1 MLFPS
6 VEFIFAFL
14 PIVMAVYFLLLRRNA
29 LLKNIWLFAASLF
42 FYAFGEG
49 SFVLLML
56 GLILLDYVLALL
68 LSRSHRLWARRT
80 LLCIAIIS
88 NIGILGI
95 FKYASFVCVDIL
107 KLPPDSVGFA
117 TDIHLPLG
125 ISFFTFQA
133 LSYVLDVYMAKVP
146 ATDSFLNVGL
156 YVSFFPQLVAGPI
169 VRFTDIADAVNNRKE
184 TMDDFSSG
192 VVRFLIGLCKKVLI
206 ANNMA
211 LVADAAW
218 QLIIGDRL
226 EASVAMAWLG
236 AISYTLQIY
245 FDFSGYSD
253 MAIGLGKMFGF
264 DFPENFDHPYIAT
277 SLTEFWRRW
286 HISLSSWFRDYVYIP
301 LGGSRR
307 GVARTYINLII
318 VWLLTGIWHGANYT
332 FVVWGLLYGILLIIE
347 KAVSQRTA
355 RTGALSRKQ
364 GMAGHIYTMLVV
376 IIAWV
381 IFRSDSIHDAII
393 YILGMFG
400 RGSSKLIDKVFVAY
414 LKQNICFYLPA
425 IAGCFPILERLEL
438 RFGEKSPIYNIAF
451 GVVLLAGF
459 VISMSY
465 IINNGYNPFIYFNF

>member
-14 PIVMAVYFLLLRRNA
+14 PIVLTVYFILLRRNV

-49 SFVLLML
+49 SFILLML
-56 GLILLDYVLALL
+56 GEILLDYLLALFL
-68 LSRSHRLWARRT
+68 NRSQKRWARRT
-80 LLCIAIIS
+80 LLSIAIIS

-107 KLPPDSVGFA
+107 HLPPDAVGIA
-117 TDIHLPLG
+117 ADIHLPLG

-133 LSYVLDVYMAKVP
+133 LSYVLDVYMGKVA
-146 ATDSFLNVGL
+146 ATGSFLNVGL

-169 VRFTDIADAVNNRKE
+169 VRFTDIADAINNRKE
-184 TMDDFSSG
+184 SIDGFSSG
-192 VVRFLIGLCKKVLI
+192 VVRFLIGLSKKVLI

-218 QLIIGDRL
+218 KLIIGDRL

-253 MAIGLGKMFGF
+253 MAIGLGKIFGF
-264 DFPENFDHPYIAT
+264 DFPENFKHPYIAT

-307 GVARTYINLII
+307 GEARTYINLMI

-332 FVVWGLLYGILLIIE
+332 FVVWGLLYGILLMIE
-347 KAVSQRTA
+347 KVICAHKA
-355 RTGALSRKQ
+355 IRKQ
-364 GMAGHIYTMLVV
+364 SLIQRIFGHLYTMIVV
-376 IIAWV
+376 TLAWV
-381 IFRSDSIHDAII
+381 IFRSDSINDAVI

-400 RGSSKLIDKVFVAY
+400 RGSGKLVDRVFVAY
-414 LKQNICFYLPA
+414 LKQNICFYIPA
-425 IAGCFPILERLEL
+425 IIGCIPILESLEIK
-438 RFGEKSPIYNIAF
+438 FGEKNPIYNVAF
-451 GVVLLAGF
+451 GATVLAGF
-459 VISMSY
+459 VISVSY

>member
-14 PIVMAVYFLLLRRNA
+14 PIVLTVYFILLRRNV

-49 SFVLLML
+49 SFILLML
-56 GLILLDYVLALL
+56 GEILLDYLLALFL
-68 LSRSHRLWARRT
+68 NRSQKRWARRA
-80 LLCIAIIS
+80 LLSIAIIS

-107 KLPPDSVGFA
+107 HLPPDAIGIA

-133 LSYVLDVYMAKVP
+133 LSYVLDVYMGKVD
-146 ATDSFLNVGL
+146 ATGSFLNVGL

-169 VRFTDIADAVNNRKE
+169 VRFTDIADAINNRKE
-184 TMDDFSSG
+184 SIDGFSSG
-192 VVRFLIGLCKKVLI
+192 VVRFLIGLSKKVLI

-218 QLIIGDRL
+218 KLIIGDRL

-253 MAIGLGKMFGF
+253 MAIGLGKIFGF
-264 DFPENFDHPYIAT
+264 DFPENFKHPYIAT

-307 GVARTYINLII
+307 GEARTYINLMI

-332 FVVWGLLYGILLIIE
+332 FVVWGLLYGILLMME
-347 KAVSQRTA
+347 KV
-355 RTGALSRKQ
+355 LSGHNAIRKQ
-364 GMAGHIYTMLVV
+364 SLIQRIFGHLYTMIVV
-376 IIAWV
+376 TLAWV
-381 IFRSDSIHDAII
+381 IFRSDSINDAVI

-400 RGSSKLIDKVFVAY
+400 RGSGKLVDRVFVAY
-414 LKQNICFYLPA
+414 LKQNICFYIPA
-425 IAGCFPILERLEL
+425 IIGCMPILESLEIK
-438 RFGEKSPIYNIAF
+438 FGEKNPIYNVAF
-451 GVVLLAGF
+451 GATVLAGF
-459 VISMSY
+459 VISVSY

>member
-14 PIVMAVYFLLLRRNA
+14 PIVLTVYFILLRRNV

-49 SFVLLML
+49 SFILLML
-56 GLILLDYVLALL
+56 GEILLDYLLALFL
-68 LSRSHRLWARRT
+68 NRSQKRWARRT
-80 LLCIAIIS
+80 LLSIAIIS

-107 KLPPDSVGFA
+107 HLPPDAVGIA
-117 TDIHLPLG
+117 ADIHLPLG

-133 LSYVLDVYMAKVP
+133 LSYVLDVYMGKVA
-146 ATDSFLNVGL
+146 ATGSFLNVGL

-169 VRFTDIADAVNNRKE
+169 VRFTDIADAINNRKE
-184 TMDDFSSG
+184 SIDGFSSG
-192 VVRFLIGLCKKVLI
+192 VVRFLIGLSKKVLI

-218 QLIIGDRL
+218 KLIIGDRL

-253 MAIGLGKMFGF
+253 MAIGLGKIFGF
-264 DFPENFDHPYIAT
+264 DFPENFKHPYIAT

-307 GVARTYINLII
+307 GEARTYINLLI

-332 FVVWGLLYGILLIIE
+332 LVVWGLLDGILHKIKKVLCAH
-347 KAVSQRTA
+347 KAI
-355 RTGALSRKQ
+355 RKQ
-364 GMAGHIYTMLVV
+364 SLIQRIAGHFYTMIVV
-376 IIAWV
+376 TLAWV
-381 IFRSDSIHDAII
+381 IFRSDSINDAVI

-400 RGSSKLIDKVFVAY
+400 RGSGKLVDRVFVAY
-414 LKQNICFYLPA
+414 LKQNICFYIPA
-425 IAGCFPILERLEL
+425 MIGCIPILESLEL
-438 RFGEKSPIYNIAF
+438 KFGEKNPIYNVAF
-451 GVVLLAGF
+451 GATVLAGF
-459 VISMSY
+459 VISVSY

>member
-14 PIVMAVYFLLLRRNA
+14 PIVLTVYFILLRRNV

-49 SFVLLML
+49 SCILLML
-56 GLILLDYVLALL
+56 GEILLDYLLALFL
-68 LSRSHRLWARRT
+68 NRSQKRWARRT
-80 LLCIAIIS
+80 LLSIAIIS

-107 KLPPDSVGFA
+107 HLPPDAVGIA
-117 TDIHLPLG
+117 ADIHLPLG

-133 LSYVLDVYMAKVP
+133 LSYVLDVYMGKVD
-146 ATDSFLNVGL
+146 ATGSFLNVGL

-169 VRFTDIADAVNNRKE
+169 VRYTDIADAINNRKE
-184 TMDDFSSG
+184 SIDGFSSG
-192 VVRFLIGLCKKVLI
+192 VVRFLIGLSKKVLI

-218 QLIIGDRL
+218 KLIIGDRL

-253 MAIGLGKMFGF
+253 MAIGLGKIFGF
-264 DFPENFDHPYIAT
+264 DFPENFKHPYIAT

-307 GVARTYINLII
+307 GEARTYINLMI

-332 FVVWGLLYGILLIIE
+332 FVVWGLLYGILLMIE
-347 KAVSQRTA
+347 KVICAHKA
-355 RTGALSRKQ
+355 IRKQ
-364 GMAGHIYTMLVV
+364 SLIQRIFGHLYTMIVV
-376 IIAWV
+376 TLAWV
-381 IFRSDSIHDAII
+381 IFRSDSINDALI

-400 RGSSKLIDKVFVAY
+400 RGSGKLVDRVFVAY
-414 LKQNICFYLPA
+414 LKQNICFYIPA
-425 IAGCFPILERLEL
+425 IIGCIPILESLEIK
-438 RFGEKSPIYNIAF
+438 FGEKNPIYNVAF
-451 GVVLLAGF
+451 GATVLAGF
-459 VISMSY
+459 VISVSY

>member
-14 PIVMAVYFLLLRRNA
+14 PIVLMVYFILLRRNV

-49 SFVLLML
+49 SFILLML
-56 GLILLDYVLALL
+56 GEILLDYLLALFL
-68 LSRSHRLWARRT
+68 NRSQKRWARRT
-80 LLCIAIIS
+80 LLSIAIIS

-107 KLPPDSVGFA
+107 HLPPDAVGIA
-117 TDIHLPLG
+117 ADIHLPLG

-133 LSYVLDVYMAKVP
+133 LSYVLDVYMGKVA
-146 ATDSFLNVGL
+146 ATGSFLNVGL

-169 VRFTDIADAVNNRKE
+169 VRFTDIADAINNRKE
-184 TMDDFSSG
+184 SIDGFSSG
-192 VVRFLIGLCKKVLI
+192 VVRFLIGLSKKVLI

-218 QLIIGDRL
+218 KLIIGDRL

-253 MAIGLGKMFGF
+253 MAIGLGKIFGF
-264 DFPENFDHPYIAT
+264 DFPENFKHPYIAT

-307 GVARTYINLII
+307 GEARTYINLMI

-332 FVVWGLLYGILLIIE
+332 FVVWGLLYGILLMIE
-347 KAVSQRTA
+347 KVICAHKA
-355 RTGALSRKQ
+355 IRKQ
-364 GMAGHIYTMLVV
+364 SLIQRIFGHLYTMIVV
-376 IIAWV
+376 TLAWV
-381 IFRSDSIHDAII
+381 IFRSDSINDAVI

-400 RGSSKLIDKVFVAY
+400 RGSGKLVDRVFVAY
-414 LKQNICFYLPA
+414 LKQNICFYIPA
-425 IAGCFPILERLEL
+425 IIGCMPILESLEIK
-438 RFGEKSPIYNIAF
+438 FGEKNPIYNVAF
-451 GVVLLAGF
+451 GATVLAGF
-459 VISMSY
+459 VISVSY

>member
-14 PIVMAVYFLLLRRNA
+14 PIVLTVYFILLRRNV

-49 SFVLLML
+49 SFILLML
-56 GLILLDYVLALL
+56 GEILLDYLLALFL
-68 LSRSHRLWARRT
+68 NRSQKRWARRT
-80 LLCIAIIS
+80 LLSIAIIS

-95 FKYASFVCVDIL
+95 FKYASFVCADIL
-107 KLPPDSVGFA
+107 HLPPDAVGIA
-117 TDIHLPLG
+117 ADIHLPLG

-133 LSYVLDVYMAKVP
+133 LSYVLDVYMGKVA
-146 ATDSFLNVGL
+146 ATGSFLNVGL

-169 VRFTDIADAVNNRKE
+169 VRFTDIADAINNRKE
-184 TMDDFSSG
+184 SIDGFSSG
-192 VVRFLIGLCKKVLI
+192 VVRFLIGLSKKVLI

-218 QLIIGDRL
+218 KLIIGDRL

-253 MAIGLGKMFGF
+253 MAIGLGKIFGF
-264 DFPENFDHPYIAT
+264 DFPENFKHPYIAT

-307 GVARTYINLII
+307 GEARTYINLMI

-332 FVVWGLLYGILLIIE
+332 FVVWGLLYGILLMIE
-347 KAVSQRTA
+347 KVICAHKA
-355 RTGALSRKQ
+355 IRKQ
-364 GMAGHIYTMLVV
+364 SLIQRIAGRIYTMIVV
-376 IIAWV
+376 TLAWV
-381 IFRSDSIHDAII
+381 IFRSDSINDALI

-400 RGSSKLIDKVFVAY
+400 RGSGKLVDRVFVAY
-414 LKQNICFYLPA
+414 LKQNICFYIPA
-425 IAGCFPILERLEL
+425 IIGCMPILESLEIK
-438 RFGEKSPIYNIAF
+438 FGEKNPIYNVAF
-451 GVVLLAGF
+451 GATVLAGF
-459 VISMSY
+459 VISVSY

>member
-14 PIVMAVYFLLLRRNA
+14 PIVLTVYFILLRRNV

-49 SFVLLML
+49 SFILLML
-56 GLILLDYVLALL
+56 GEILLDYLLALFL
-68 LSRSHRLWARRT
+68 NRSQKRWARRT
-80 LLCIAIIS
+80 LLSIAIIS

-107 KLPPDSVGFA
+107 HLPPDAVGIA
-117 TDIHLPLG
+117 ADIHLPLG

-133 LSYVLDVYMAKVP
+133 LSYVLDVYMGKVD

-169 VRFTDIADAVNNRKE
+169 VRFTDIADAINNRKE
-184 TMDDFSSG
+184 SIDGFSSG
-192 VVRFLIGLCKKVLI
+192 VVRFLIGLSKKVLI

-218 QLIIGDRL
+218 KLIIGDRL

-253 MAIGLGKMFGF
+253 MAIGLGKIFGF
-264 DFPENFDHPYIAT
+264 DFPENFKHPYIAT

-307 GVARTYINLII
+307 GEARTYINLMI

-332 FVVWGLLYGILLIIE
+332 FVVWGLLYGILLMIE
-347 KAVSQRTA
+347 KVLCGHKAI
-355 RTGALSRKQ
+355 RKQ
-364 GMAGHIYTMLVV
+364 SLIQRIFGHLYTMIVV
-376 IIAWV
+376 TLAWV
-381 IFRSDSIHDAII
+381 IFRSDSINDAVI

-400 RGSSKLIDKVFVAY
+400 RGSGKLVDRVFVAY
-414 LKQNICFYLPA
+414 LKQNICFYIPA
-425 IAGCFPILERLEL
+425 IIGCMPILESLEIK
-438 RFGEKSPIYNIAF
+438 FGEKNPIYNVAF
-451 GVVLLAGF
+451 GVTVLAGF
-459 VISMSY
+459 VISVSY

>member
-14 PIVMAVYFLLLRRNA
+14 PIVLTVYFILPRRNV

-49 SFVLLML
+49 SFILLML
-56 GLILLDYVLALL
+56 GEILLDYLLALFL
-68 LSRSHRLWARRT
+68 NRSQKRWARRT
-80 LLCIAIIS
+80 LLSIAIIS

-95 FKYASFVCVDIL
+95 FKYASFVCADIL
-107 KLPPDSVGFA
+107 HLPPDAVGIA
-117 TDIHLPLG
+117 ADIHLPLG

-133 LSYVLDVYMAKVP
+133 LSYVLDVYMGKVD
-146 ATDSFLNVGL
+146 ATGSFLNVGL

-169 VRFTDIADAVNNRKE
+169 VRFTDIADAINNRKE
-184 TMDDFSSG
+184 SIDGFSSG
-192 VVRFLIGLCKKVLI
+192 VVRFLIGLSKKVLI

-218 QLIIGDRL
+218 KLIIGDRL

-253 MAIGLGKMFGF
+253 MAIGLGKIFGF
-264 DFPENFDHPYIAT
+264 DFPENFKHPYIAT

-307 GVARTYINLII
+307 GEARTYINLMI

-332 FVVWGLLYGILLIIE
+332 FVVWGLLYGILLMME
-347 KAVSQRTA
+347 KV
-355 RTGALSRKQ
+355 LSGHNAIRKQ
-364 GMAGHIYTMLVV
+364 SLIQRIAGRIYTMIVV
-376 IIAWV
+376 TLAWV
-381 IFRSDSIHDAII
+381 IFRSDSINDAVI

-400 RGSSKLIDKVFVAY
+400 RGSGKLVDRVFVAY
-414 LKQNICFYLPA
+414 LKQNICFYIPA
-425 IAGCFPILERLEL
+425 IIGCMPILESLEIK
-438 RFGEKSPIYNIAF
+438 FGEKNPIYNVAF
-451 GVVLLAGF
+451 GATVLAGF
-459 VISMSY
+459 VISVSY

>member
-14 PIVMAVYFLLLRRNA
+14 PIVLTVYFILLRRNV

-49 SFVLLML
+49 SFILLML
-56 GLILLDYVLALL
+56 GEILLDYLLALFL
-68 LSRSHRLWARRT
+68 NRSQKRWARRA
-80 LLCIAIIS
+80 LLSIAIIS

-95 FKYASFVCVDIL
+95 FKYASFVCADIL
-107 KLPPDSVGFA
+107 HLPPDAIGIA

-133 LSYVLDVYMAKVP
+133 LSYVLDVYMGKVA
-146 ATDSFLNVGL
+146 ATGSFLNVGL

-169 VRFTDIADAVNNRKE
+169 VRFTDIADAINNRKE
-184 TMDDFSSG
+184 SIDGFSSG
-192 VVRFLIGLCKKVLI
+192 VVRFLIGLSKKVLI

-218 QLIIGDRL
+218 KLIIGDRL

-253 MAIGLGKMFGF
+253 MAIGLGKIFGF
-264 DFPENFDHPYIAT
+264 DFPENFKHPYIAT

-307 GVARTYINLII
+307 GEARTYINLMI

-332 FVVWGLLYGILLIIE
+332 FVVWGLLYGILLMIE
-347 KAVSQRTA
+347 KVICAHKA
-355 RTGALSRKQ
+355 IRKQ
-364 GMAGHIYTMLVV
+364 SLIQKIAGHFYTMIVV
-376 IIAWV
+376 TLAWV
-381 IFRSDSIHDAII
+381 IFRSDSINDALI

-400 RGSSKLIDKVFVAY
+400 RGSGKLVDRVFVAY
-414 LKQNICFYLPA
+414 LKQNICFYIPA
-425 IAGCFPILERLEL
+425 IIGCMPILESLEIK
-438 RFGEKSPIYNIAF
+438 FGEKNPIYNVAF
-451 GVVLLAGF
+451 GATVLAGF
-459 VISMSY
+459 VISVSY

>member
-14 PIVMAVYFLLLRRNA
+14 PIVLTVYFILLRRNV

-49 SFVLLML
+49 SFILLML
-56 GLILLDYVLALL
+56 GEILLDYLLALFL
-68 LSRSHRLWARRT
+68 NRSQKRWARRT
-80 LLCIAIIS
+80 LLGIAIIS

-107 KLPPDSVGFA
+107 HLPPDAVGIA
-117 TDIHLPLG
+117 ADIHLPLG

-133 LSYVLDVYMAKVP
+133 LSYVLDVYMGKVD
-146 ATDSFLNVGL
+146 ATGSFLNVGL

-169 VRFTDIADAVNNRKE
+169 VRFTDIADAINNRKE
-184 TMDDFSSG
+184 SIDGFSSG
-192 VVRFLIGLCKKVLI
+192 VVRFLIGLSKKVLI

-218 QLIIGDRL
+218 KLIIGDRL

-253 MAIGLGKMFGF
+253 MAIGLGKIFGF
-264 DFPENFDHPYIAT
+264 DFPENFTHPYIAT

-307 GVARTYINLII
+307 GEARTYINLMI

-332 FVVWGLLYGILLIIE
+332 FVVWGLLYGILLMIE
-347 KAVSQRTA
+347 KVICAHKA
-355 RTGALSRKQ
+355 IRKQ
-364 GMAGHIYTMLVV
+364 SLIQRIFGHLYTMIVV
-376 IIAWV
+376 TLAWV
-381 IFRSDSIHDAII
+381 IFRSDSINDALI

-400 RGSSKLIDKVFVAY
+400 RGSGKLVDRVFVAY
-414 LKQNICFYLPA
+414 LKQNICFYIPA
-425 IAGCFPILERLEL
+425 IIGCMPILESLEIK
-438 RFGEKSPIYNIAF
+438 FGEKNPIYNVAF
-451 GVVLLAGF
+451 GATVLAGF
-459 VISMSY
+459 VISVSY

>member
-14 PIVMAVYFLLLRRNA
+14 PIVLTVYFILLRRNV

-49 SFVLLML
+49 SFILLML
-56 GLILLDYVLALL
+56 GEILLDYLLALFL
-68 LSRSHRLWARRT
+68 NRSQKRWARRT
-80 LLCIAIIS
+80 LLSIAIIS

-107 KLPPDSVGFA
+107 HLPPDAVGIA
-117 TDIHLPLG
+117 ADIHLPLG

-133 LSYVLDVYMAKVP
+133 LSYVLDVYMGKVD
-146 ATDSFLNVGL
+146 ATGSFLNVGL

-169 VRFTDIADAVNNRKE
+169 VRYTDIADTINNRKE
-184 TMDDFSSG
+184 SIDGFSSG
-192 VVRFLIGLCKKVLI
+192 VVRFLIGLSKKVLI

-218 QLIIGDRL
+218 KLIIGDRL

-253 MAIGLGKMFGF
+253 MAIGLGKIFGF
-264 DFPENFDHPYIAT
+264 DFPENFKHPYIAT

-307 GVARTYINLII
+307 GEARTYINLMI
-318 VWLLTGIWHGANYT
+318 VWLLTGIWHGANFT

-355 RTGALSRKQ
+355 RTGALSRKHAT
-364 GMAGHIYTMLVV
+364 AGHIYTMLVV

-400 RGSSKLIDKVFVAY
+400 RGSGKLIDKVFVAY

>member
-14 PIVMAVYFLLLRRNA
+14 PIVLTVYFILLRRNV

-49 SFVLLML
+49 SFILLML
-56 GLILLDYVLALL
+56 GEILLDYLLALFL
-68 LSRSHRLWARRT
+68 NRSQKRWARRT
-80 LLCIAIIS
+80 LLSIAIIS

-107 KLPPDSVGFA
+107 HLPPDAVGIA
-117 TDIHLPLG
+117 ADIHLPLG

-133 LSYVLDVYMAKVP
+133 LSYVLDVYMGKVA
-146 ATDSFLNVGL
+146 ATGSFLNVGL

-169 VRFTDIADAVNNRKE
+169 VRFTDIADAINNRKE
-184 TMDDFSSG
+184 SIDGFSSG
-192 VVRFLIGLCKKVLI
+192 VVRFLIGLSKKVLI

-218 QLIIGDRL
+218 KLIIGDRL
-226 EASVAMAWLG
+226 ETSVAMAWLG

-253 MAIGLGKMFGF
+253 MAIGLGKIFGF
-264 DFPENFDHPYIAT
+264 DFPENFKHPYIAT

-307 GVARTYINLII
+307 GEARTYINLMI

-332 FVVWGLLYGILLIIE
+332 FVVWGLLYGILLMIE
-347 KAVSQRTA
+347 KVICAHKA
-355 RTGALSRKQ
+355 IRKQ
-364 GMAGHIYTMLVV
+364 SLIQKIAGHFYTMIVV
-376 IIAWV
+376 TLAWV
-381 IFRSDSIHDAII
+381 IFRSDSINDAVI

-400 RGSSKLIDKVFVAY
+400 RGSGKLVDRVFVAY
-414 LKQNICFYLPA
+414 LKQNICFYIPA
-425 IAGCFPILERLEL
+425 IIGCMPILESLEIK
-438 RFGEKSPIYNIAF
+438 FGEKNPIYNVAF
-451 GVVLLAGF
+451 GATVLAGF
-459 VISMSY
+459 VISVSY

>member
-14 PIVMAVYFLLLRRNA
+14 PIVLTVYFILLRRNV

-49 SFVLLML
+49 SFILLML
-56 GLILLDYVLALL
+56 GEILLDYLLALFL
-68 LSRSHRLWARRT
+68 NRSQKRWARRT
-80 LLCIAIIS
+80 LLSIAIIS

-95 FKYASFVCVDIL
+95 FKYASFVCADIL
-107 KLPPDSVGFA
+107 HLPPDAVGIA
-117 TDIHLPLG
+117 ADIHLPLG

-133 LSYVLDVYMAKVP
+133 LSYVLDVYMGKVA
-146 ATDSFLNVGL
+146 ATGSFLNVGL

-169 VRFTDIADAVNNRKE
+169 VRFTDIADAINNRKE
-184 TMDDFSSG
+184 SIDGFSSG
-192 VVRFLIGLCKKVLI
+192 VVRFLIGLSKKVLI

-218 QLIIGDRL
+218 KLIIGDRL

-253 MAIGLGKMFGF
+253 MAIGLGKIFGF
-264 DFPENFDHPYIAT
+264 DFPENFKHPYIAT

-307 GVARTYINLII
+307 GEARTYINLMI

-332 FVVWGLLYGILLIIE
+332 FVVWGLLYGILLMIE
-347 KAVSQRTA
+347 KVLCAHKA
-355 RTGALSRKQ
+355 IRKQ
-364 GMAGHIYTMLVV
+364 SLIQRIAGHFYTMIVV
-376 IIAWV
+376 TLAWV
-381 IFRSDSIHDAII
+381 IFRSDSINDAVI

-400 RGSSKLIDKVFVAY
+400 RGSGKLVDRVFVAY
-414 LKQNICFYLPA
+414 LKQNICFYIPA
-425 IAGCFPILERLEL
+425 IIGCMPILESLEIK
-438 RFGEKSPIYNIAF
+438 FGEKNPIYNVAF
-451 GVVLLAGF
+451 GATVLAGF
-459 VISMSY
+459 VISVSY

>member
-14 PIVMAVYFLLLRRNA
+14 PIVLTVYFILLRRNV

-49 SFVLLML
+49 SFILLML
-56 GLILLDYVLALL
+56 GEILLDYLLALFL
-68 LSRSHRLWARRT
+68 NRSQKRWARRT
-80 LLCIAIIS
+80 LLSIAIIS

-107 KLPPDSVGFA
+107 HLPPDAVGIA
-117 TDIHLPLG
+117 ADIHLPLG

-133 LSYVLDVYMAKVP
+133 LSYVLDVYMGKVD

-169 VRFTDIADAVNNRKE
+169 VRFTDIADAINNRKE
-184 TMDDFSSG
+184 SIDGFSSG
-192 VVRFLIGLCKKVLI
+192 VVRFLIGLSKKVLI

-218 QLIIGDRL
+218 KLIIGDRL

-253 MAIGLGKMFGF
+253 MAIGLGKIFGF
-264 DFPENFDHPYIAT
+264 DFPENFKHPYIAT

-307 GVARTYINLII
+307 GEARTYINLMI

-332 FVVWGLLYGILLIIE
+332 FVVWGLLYGILLMIE
-347 KAVSQRTA
+347 KVLCAHKA
-355 RTGALSRKQ
+355 IRKQ
-364 GMAGHIYTMLVV
+364 SLIQKIAGRIYTMIVV
-376 IIAWV
+376 TLAWV
-381 IFRSDSIHDAII
+381 IFRSDSINDAVI

-400 RGSSKLIDKVFVAY
+400 RGSGKLVDRVFVAY
-414 LKQNICFYLPA
+414 LKQNICFYIPA
-425 IAGCFPILERLEL
+425 MIGCMPILESLEL
-438 RFGEKSPIYNIAF
+438 KFGEKNPIYNVAF
-451 GVVLLAGF
+451 GVTVLAGF
-459 VISMSY
+459 VISVSY
-465 IINNGYNPFIYFNF
+465 IINNGYNPFLYFNF

>member
-14 PIVMAVYFLLLRRNA
+14 PIVLTVYFILPRRNV

-49 SFVLLML
+49 SFILLML
-56 GLILLDYVLALL
+56 GEILLDYLLALFL
-68 LSRSHRLWARRT
+68 NRSQKRWARRT
-80 LLCIAIIS
+80 LLSIAIIS

-95 FKYASFVCVDIL
+95 FKYASFVCADIL
-107 KLPPDSVGFA
+107 HLPPDAVGIA
-117 TDIHLPLG
+117 ADIHLPLG

-133 LSYVLDVYMAKVP
+133 LSYVLDVYMGKVA
-146 ATDSFLNVGL
+146 ATGSFLNVGL

-169 VRFTDIADAVNNRKE
+169 VRYTDIADAINNRKE
-184 TMDDFSSG
+184 SIDGFSSG
-192 VVRFLIGLCKKVLI
+192 VVRFLIGLSKKVLI

-218 QLIIGDRL
+218 KLIIGDRL

-253 MAIGLGKMFGF
+253 MAIGLGKIFGF
-264 DFPENFDHPYIAT
+264 DFPENFKHPYIAT

-307 GVARTYINLII
+307 GEARTYINLMI

-332 FVVWGLLYGILLIIE
+332 FVVWGLLYGILLMIE
-347 KAVSQRTA
+347 KVICAHKA
-355 RTGALSRKQ
+355 IRKQ
-364 GMAGHIYTMLVV
+364 SLIQRIAGRIYTMIVV
-376 IIAWV
+376 TLAWV
-381 IFRSDSIHDAII
+381 IFRSDSINDAVI

-400 RGSSKLIDKVFVAY
+400 RGSGKLVDRVFVAY
-414 LKQNICFYLPA
+414 LKQNICFYIPA
-425 IAGCFPILERLEL
+425 IIGCMPILESLEIK
-438 RFGEKSPIYNIAF
+438 FGEKNPIYNVAF
-451 GVVLLAGF
+451 GATVLAGF
-459 VISMSY
+459 VISVSY

>member
-14 PIVMAVYFLLLRRNA
+14 PIVLTVYFILPRRNV

-49 SFVLLML
+49 SFILLML
-56 GLILLDYVLALL
+56 GEILLDYLLALFL
-68 LSRSHRLWARRT
+68 NRSQKRWARRT
-80 LLCIAIIS
+80 LLSIAIIS

-107 KLPPDSVGFA
+107 HLPPDAVGIA
-117 TDIHLPLG
+117 ADIHLPLG

-133 LSYVLDVYMAKVP
+133 LSYVLDVYMGKVD
-146 ATDSFLNVGL
+146 ATGSFLNVGL

-169 VRFTDIADAVNNRKE
+169 VRFTDIADAINNRKE
-184 TMDDFSSG
+184 SIDGFSSG
-192 VVRFLIGLCKKVLI
+192 VVRFLIGLSKKVLI

-218 QLIIGDRL
+218 KLIIGDRL

-253 MAIGLGKMFGF
+253 MAIGLGKIFGF
-264 DFPENFDHPYIAT
+264 DFPENFKHPYIAT

-307 GVARTYINLII
+307 GEARTYINLMI

-332 FVVWGLLYGILLIIE
+332 FVVWGLLYGILLMIE
-347 KAVSQRTA
+347 KVICAHKA
-355 RTGALSRKQ
+355 IRKQ
-364 GMAGHIYTMLVV
+364 SLIQRIAGRIYTMIVV
-376 IIAWV
+376 TLAWV
-381 IFRSDSIHDAII
+381 IFRSDSINDALI

-400 RGSSKLIDKVFVAY
+400 RGSGKLVDRVFVAY
-414 LKQNICFYLPA
+414 LKQNICFYIPA
-425 IAGCFPILERLEL
+425 IIGCMPILESLEL
-438 RFGEKSPIYNIAF
+438 KFGEKNPIYNVAF
-451 GVVLLAGF
+451 GATVLAGF
-459 VISMSY
+459 VISVSY

>member
-6 VEFIFAFL
+6 VEFIFAFF
-14 PIVMAVYFLLLRRNA
+14 PIVLTVYFILLRRNV

-49 SFVLLML
+49 SFILLML
-56 GLILLDYVLALL
+56 GEILLDYLLALCL
-68 LSRSHRLWARRT
+68 NRSQKRWARRT
-80 LLCIAIIS
+80 LLSIAIIS

-95 FKYASFVCVDIL
+95 FKYASFVCADIL
-107 KLPPDSVGFA
+107 HLPPDAVGIA
-117 TDIHLPLG
+117 ADIHLPLG

-133 LSYVLDVYMAKVP
+133 LSYVLDVYMGKVD
-146 ATDSFLNVGL
+146 ATGSFLNVGL

-169 VRFTDIADAVNNRKE
+169 VRFTDIADAINNRKE
-184 TMDDFSSG
+184 SIDGFSSG
-192 VVRFLIGLCKKVLI
+192 VVIFLIGLSKKVLI

-218 QLIIGDRL
+218 KLIIGDRL

-253 MAIGLGKMFGF
+253 MAIGLGKIFGF
-264 DFPENFDHPYIAT
+264 DFPENFKHPYIAT

-307 GVARTYINLII
+307 GEARTYINLMI

-332 FVVWGLLYGILLIIE
+332 FVVWGLLYGILLMIE
-347 KAVSQRTA
+347 KVICAHKA
-355 RTGALSRKQ
+355 IRKQ
-364 GMAGHIYTMLVV
+364 SLIQKIAGHFYTMIVV
-376 IIAWV
+376 TLAWV
-381 IFRSDSIHDAII
+381 IFRSDSINDALI

-400 RGSSKLIDKVFVAY
+400 RGSGKLVDRVFVAY
-414 LKQNICFYLPA
+414 LKQNICFYIPA
-425 IAGCFPILERLEL
+425 IIGCMPILESLEIK
-438 RFGEKSPIYNIAF
+438 FGEKNPIYNVAF
-451 GVVLLAGF
+451 GATVLAGF
-459 VISMSY
+459 VISVSY

>member
-14 PIVMAVYFLLLRRNA
+14 PIVLMVYFILLRRNV

-49 SFVLLML
+49 SFILLML
-56 GLILLDYVLALL
+56 GEILLDYLLALFL
-68 LSRSHRLWARRT
+68 NRSQKRWARRT
-80 LLCIAIIS
+80 LLSIAIIS

-107 KLPPDSVGFA
+107 HLPPDAVGIA
-117 TDIHLPLG
+117 ADIHLPLG

-133 LSYVLDVYMAKVP
+133 LSYVLDVYMGKVA
-146 ATDSFLNVGL
+146 ATGSFLNVGL

-169 VRFTDIADAVNNRKE
+169 VRFTDIADAINNRKE
-184 TMDDFSSG
+184 SIDGFSSG
-192 VVRFLIGLCKKVLI
+192 VVRFLIGLSKKVLI

-218 QLIIGDRL
+218 KLIIGDRL

-253 MAIGLGKMFGF
+253 MAIGLGKIFGF
-264 DFPENFDHPYIAT
+264 DFPENFKHPYIAT

-307 GVARTYINLII
+307 GEARTYINLMI

-332 FVVWGLLYGILLIIE
+332 FVVWGLLYGILLMIE
-347 KAVSQRTA
+347 KVICAHKA
-355 RTGALSRKQ
+355 IRKQ
-364 GMAGHIYTMLVV
+364 SLIQRIAGHFYTMIVV
-376 IIAWV
+376 TLAWV
-381 IFRSDSIHDAII
+381 IFRSDSINDAVI

-400 RGSSKLIDKVFVAY
+400 RGSGKLVDRVFVAY
-414 LKQNICFYLPA
+414 LKQNICFYIPA
-425 IAGCFPILERLEL
+425 IIGCMPILESLEIK
-438 RFGEKSPIYNIAF
+438 FGEKNPIYNVAF
-451 GVVLLAGF
+451 GATVLAGF
-459 VISMSY
+459 VISVSY

>member
-14 PIVMAVYFLLLRRNA
+14 PIVLTVYFILLRRNV

-42 FYAFGEG
+42 FYTFGEG
-49 SFVLLML
+49 SFILLML
-56 GLILLDYVLALL
+56 GEILLDYLLALFL
-68 LSRSHRLWARRT
+68 NRSQKRWARRT
-80 LLCIAIIS
+80 LLSIAIIS

-107 KLPPDSVGFA
+107 HLPPDAVGIA
-117 TDIHLPLG
+117 ADIHLPLG

-133 LSYVLDVYMAKVP
+133 LSYVLDVYMGKVA
-146 ATDSFLNVGL
+146 ATGSFLNVGL

-169 VRFTDIADAVNNRKE
+169 VRFTDIADAINNRKE
-184 TMDDFSSG
+184 SIDGFSSG
-192 VVRFLIGLCKKVLI
+192 VVRFLIGLSKKVLI

-218 QLIIGDRL
+218 KLIIGDRL

-253 MAIGLGKMFGF
+253 MAIGLGKIFGF
-264 DFPENFDHPYIAT
+264 DFPENFKHPYIAT

-307 GVARTYINLII
+307 GEARTYINLMI

-332 FVVWGLLYGILLIIE
+332 FVVWGLLYGILLMIE
-347 KAVSQRTA
+347 KVLCAHKA
-355 RTGALSRKQ
+355 IRKQ
-364 GMAGHIYTMLVV
+364 SLIQRIAGHFYTMIVV
-376 IIAWV
+376 TLAWV
-381 IFRSDSIHDAII
+381 IFRSDSINDAVI

-400 RGSSKLIDKVFVAY
+400 RGSGKLVDRVFVAY
-414 LKQNICFYLPA
+414 LKQNICFYIPA
-425 IAGCFPILERLEL
+425 IIGCMPILESLEL
-438 RFGEKSPIYNIAF
+438 KFGEKNPIYNVAF
-451 GVVLLAGF
+451 GATVLAGF
-459 VISMSY
+459 VISVSY

>member
-14 PIVMAVYFLLLRRNA
+14 PIVLTVYFILLRRNV

-49 SFVLLML
+49 SFILLML
-56 GLILLDYVLALL
+56 GEILLDYLLALL
-68 LSRSHRLWARRT
+68 LNRSQKRWARRT
-80 LLCIAIIS
+80 LLSIAIIS

-107 KLPPDSVGFA
+107 HLPPDAVGIA
-117 TDIHLPLG
+117 ADIHLPLG

-133 LSYVLDVYMAKVP
+133 LSYVLDVYMGKVA
-146 ATDSFLNVGL
+146 ATGSFLNVGL

-169 VRFTDIADAVNNRKE
+169 VRFTDIADAINNRKE
-184 TMDDFSSG
+184 SIDGFSSG
-192 VVRFLIGLCKKVLI
+192 VVRFLIGLSKKVLI

-218 QLIIGDRL
+218 KLIIGDRL

-253 MAIGLGKMFGF
+253 MAIGLGKIFGF
-264 DFPENFDHPYIAT
+264 DFPENFKHPYIAT

-307 GVARTYINLII
+307 GEARTYINLMI

-332 FVVWGLLYGILLIIE
+332 FVVWGLLYGILLMIE
-347 KAVSQRTA
+347 KVLCAHKA
-355 RTGALSRKQ
+355 IRKQ
-364 GMAGHIYTMLVV
+364 SLIQRIAGHFYTMIVV
-376 IIAWV
+376 TLAWV
-381 IFRSDSIHDAII
+381 IFRSDSINDAVI

-400 RGSSKLIDKVFVAY
+400 RGSGKLVDRGFVAY
-414 LKQNICFYLPA
+414 LKQNICFYIPA
-425 IAGCFPILERLEL
+425 MIGCIPILESLEL
-438 RFGEKSPIYNIAF
+438 KFGEKNPIYNVAF
-451 GVVLLAGF
+451 GATVLAGF
-459 VISMSY
+459 VISVSY

>member
-14 PIVMAVYFLLLRRNA
+14 PIVLTVYFILLRRNV

-49 SFVLLML
+49 SFILLML
-56 GLILLDYVLALL
+56 GEILLDYLLALFL
-68 LSRSHRLWARRT
+68 NRSQKRWARRT
-80 LLCIAIIS
+80 LLSIAIIS

-107 KLPPDSVGFA
+107 HLPPDAVGIA
-117 TDIHLPLG
+117 ADIHLPLG

-133 LSYVLDVYMAKVP
+133 LSYVLDVYMGKVA
-146 ATDSFLNVGL
+146 ATGSFLNVGL

-169 VRFTDIADAVNNRKE
+169 VRFTDIADAINNRKE
-184 TMDDFSSG
+184 SIDGFSSG
-192 VVRFLIGLCKKVLI
+192 VVRFLIGLSKKVLI

-218 QLIIGDRL
+218 KLIIGDRL

-253 MAIGLGKMFGF
+253 MAIGLGKIFGF
-264 DFPENFDHPYIAT
+264 DFPENFKHPYIAT

-307 GVARTYINLII
+307 GEARTYINLMI

-332 FVVWGLLYGILLIIE
+332 FVVWGLLYGILLMIE
-347 KAVSQRTA
+347 KVICAHKA
-355 RTGALSRKQ
+355 IRKQ
-364 GMAGHIYTMLVV
+364 SLIQRIFGHLYTMIVV
-376 IIAWV
+376 TLAWV
-381 IFRSDSIHDAII
+381 IFRSDSINDAVI

-400 RGSSKLIDKVFVAY
+400 RGSGKLVDRVFVAY
-414 LKQNICFYLPA
+414 LKQNICFYIPA
-425 IAGCFPILERLEL
+425 IIGCMPILESLEIK
-438 RFGEKSPIYNIAF
+438 FGEKNPIYNVAF
-451 GVVLLAGF
+451 GATVLAGF
-459 VISMSY
+459 VISVSY

>member
-14 PIVMAVYFLLLRRNA
+14 PIVLTVYFILLRRNV

-49 SFVLLML
+49 SFILLML
-56 GLILLDYVLALL
+56 GEILLDYLLALL
-68 LSRSHRLWARRT
+68 LNRSQKRWARRT
-80 LLCIAIIS
+80 LLSIAIIS

-107 KLPPDSVGFA
+107 HLPPDAVGIA
-117 TDIHLPLG
+117 ADIHLPLG

-133 LSYVLDVYMAKVP
+133 LSYVLDVYMGKVD
-146 ATDSFLNVGL
+146 ATGSFLNVGL

-169 VRFTDIADAVNNRKE
+169 VRFTDIADAINNRKE
-184 TMDDFSSG
+184 SIDGFSSG
-192 VVRFLIGLCKKVLI
+192 VVRFLIGLSKKVLI

-218 QLIIGDRL
+218 KLIIGDRL

-253 MAIGLGKMFGF
+253 MAIGLGKVFGF
-264 DFPENFDHPYIAT
+264 DFPENFKHPYIAT

-307 GVARTYINLII
+307 GEARTYINLMI

-332 FVVWGLLYGILLIIE
+332 FVVWGLLYGILLMME
-347 KAVSQRTA
+347 KV
-355 RTGALSRKQ
+355 LSGHNAIRKQ
-364 GMAGHIYTMLVV
+364 SLIQRIFGHLYTMIVV
-376 IIAWV
+376 TLAWV
-381 IFRSDSIHDAII
+381 IFRSDSINDAVI

-400 RGSSKLIDKVFVAY
+400 RGSGKLVDRVFVAY
-414 LKQNICFYLPA
+414 LKQNICFYIPA
-425 IAGCFPILERLEL
+425 IIGCMPILESLEIK
-438 RFGEKSPIYNIAF
+438 FGEKNPIYNVAF
-451 GVVLLAGF
+451 GATVLAGF
-459 VISMSY
+459 VISVSY

>member
-14 PIVMAVYFLLLRRNA
+14 PIVLTVYFILLRRNV

-49 SFVLLML
+49 SFILLML
-56 GLILLDYVLALL
+56 GEILLDYLLALFL
-68 LSRSHRLWARRT
+68 NRSQKRWARRT
-80 LLCIAIIS
+80 LLSIAIIS

-107 KLPPDSVGFA
+107 HLPPDAVGIA
-117 TDIHLPLG
+117 ADIHLPLG

-133 LSYVLDVYMAKVP
+133 LSYVLDVYMGKVD
-146 ATDSFLNVGL
+146 ATDRFLNVGL

-169 VRFTDIADAVNNRKE
+169 VRFTDIADAINNRKE
-184 TMDDFSSG
+184 SIDGFSSG
-192 VVRFLIGLCKKVLI
+192 VVRFLIGLSKKVLI

-218 QLIIGDRL
+218 KLIIGDRL

-253 MAIGLGKMFGF
+253 MAIGLGKIFGF
-264 DFPENFDHPYIAT
+264 DFPENFKHPYIAT

-307 GVARTYINLII
+307 GEARTYINLMI

-332 FVVWGLLYGILLIIE
+332 FVVWGLLYGILLMIE
-347 KAVSQRTA
+347 KVLCAHKA
-355 RTGALSRKQ
+355 IRKQ
-364 GMAGHIYTMLVV
+364 SLIQKIAGHFYTMIVV
-376 IIAWV
+376 TLAWV
-381 IFRSDSIHDAII
+381 IFRSDSINDAVI

-400 RGSSKLIDKVFVAY
+400 RGSGKLVDRVFVAY
-414 LKQNICFYLPA
+414 LKQNICFYIPA
-425 IAGCFPILERLEL
+425 IIGCMPILESLEIK
-438 RFGEKSPIYNIAF
+438 FGEKNPIYNVAF
-451 GVVLLAGF
+451 GATVLAGF
-459 VISMSY
+459 VISVSY

>member
-14 PIVMAVYFLLLRRNA
+14 PIVLTVYFILLRRNV

-49 SFVLLML
+49 SFILLML
-56 GLILLDYVLALL
+56 GEILLDYLLALFL
-68 LSRSHRLWARRT
+68 NRSQKRWARRT
-80 LLCIAIIS
+80 LLSIAIIS

-107 KLPPDSVGFA
+107 HLPPDAVGIA
-117 TDIHLPLG
+117 ADIHLPLG

-133 LSYVLDVYMAKVP
+133 LSYVLDVYIGKVA
-146 ATDSFLNVGL
+146 ATGSFLNVGL

-169 VRFTDIADAVNNRKE
+169 VRFTDIADAINNRKE
-184 TMDDFSSG
+184 SIDGFSSG
-192 VVRFLIGLCKKVLI
+192 VVRFLIGLSKKVLI

-218 QLIIGDRL
+218 KLIIGDRL

-253 MAIGLGKMFGF
+253 MAIGLGKIFGF
-264 DFPENFDHPYIAT
+264 DFPENFKHPYIAT

-307 GVARTYINLII
+307 GEARTYINLMI

-332 FVVWGLLYGILLIIE
+332 FVVWGLLYGILLMIE
-347 KAVSQRTA
+347 KVICAHKA
-355 RTGALSRKQ
+355 IRKQ
-364 GMAGHIYTMLVV
+364 SLIQRIAGHFYTMIVV
-376 IIAWV
+376 TLAWV
-381 IFRSDSIHDAII
+381 IFRSDSINDAVI

-400 RGSSKLIDKVFVAY
+400 RGSGKLVDRVFVAY
-414 LKQNICFYLPA
+414 LKQNICFYIPA
-425 IAGCFPILERLEL
+425 MIGCIPILESLEL
-438 RFGEKSPIYNIAF
+438 KFGEKNPIYNVAF
-451 GVVLLAGF
+451 GATVLAGF
-459 VISMSY
+459 VISVSY

>member
-14 PIVMAVYFLLLRRNA
+14 PIVLTVYFILLRRNV

-49 SFVLLML
+49 SFILLML
-56 GLILLDYVLALL
+56 GEILLDYLLALFL
-68 LSRSHRLWARRT
+68 NRSQKRWARRT
-80 LLCIAIIS
+80 LLSIAIIS

-107 KLPPDSVGFA
+107 HLPPDAIGIA

-133 LSYVLDVYMAKVP
+133 LSYVLDVYMGKVA
-146 ATDSFLNVGL
+146 ATGSFLNVGL

-169 VRFTDIADAVNNRKE
+169 VRFTDIADAINNRKE
-184 TMDDFSSG
+184 SIDGFSSG
-192 VVRFLIGLCKKVLI
+192 VVRFLIGLSKKVLI

-218 QLIIGDRL
+218 KLIIGDRL

-253 MAIGLGKMFGF
+253 MAIGLGKIFGF
-264 DFPENFDHPYIAT
+264 DFPENFKHPYIAT

-307 GVARTYINLII
+307 GEARTYINLMI

-332 FVVWGLLYGILLIIE
+332 FVVWGLLYGILLMIE
-347 KAVSQRTA
+347 KVICAHKA
-355 RTGALSRKQ
+355 IRKQ
-364 GMAGHIYTMLVV
+364 SLIQRIFGHLYTMIVV
-376 IIAWV
+376 TLAWV
-381 IFRSDSIHDAII
+381 IFRSDSINDAVI

-400 RGSSKLIDKVFVAY
+400 RGSGKLVDRVFVAY
-414 LKQNICFYLPA
+414 LKQNICFYIPA
-425 IAGCFPILERLEL
+425 IIGCMPILESLEIK
-438 RFGEKSPIYNIAF
+438 FGEKNPIYNVAF
-451 GVVLLAGF
+451 GATVLAGF
-459 VISMSY
+459 VISVSY

>member
-14 PIVMAVYFLLLRRNA
+14 PIVLTVYFILLRRNV

-49 SFVLLML
+49 SFILLML
-56 GLILLDYVLALL
+56 GEILLDYLLALFL
-68 LSRSHRLWARRT
+68 NRSQKRWARRA
-80 LLCIAIIS
+80 LLSIAIIS

-107 KLPPDSVGFA
+107 HLPPDAIGIA

-133 LSYVLDVYMAKVP
+133 LSYVLDVYMGKVD
-146 ATDSFLNVGL
+146 ATGSFLNVGL

-169 VRFTDIADAVNNRKE
+169 VRFTDIADAINNRKE
-184 TMDDFSSG
+184 SIDGFSSG
-192 VVRFLIGLCKKVLI
+192 VVRFLIGLSKKVLI

-218 QLIIGDRL
+218 KLIIGDRL

-253 MAIGLGKMFGF
+253 MAIGLGKIFGF
-264 DFPENFDHPYIAT
+264 DFPENFKHPYIAT

-286 HISLSSWFRDYVYIP
+286 HISLSSRFRDYVYIP

-307 GVARTYINLII
+307 GEARTYINLMI

-332 FVVWGLLYGILLIIE
+332 FVVWGLLYGILLMIE
-347 KAVSQRTA
+347 KVLCAHK
-355 RTGALSRKQ
+355 ALRKQ
-364 GMAGHIYTMLVV
+364 SLIQRIAGRIYTMIVV
-376 IIAWV
+376 TLAWV
-381 IFRSDSIHDAII
+381 IFRSDSINDAVI

-400 RGSSKLIDKVFVAY
+400 RGSGKLVDRVFVAY
-414 LKQNICFYLPA
+414 LKQNICFYIPA
-425 IAGCFPILERLEL
+425 IIGCIPILESLEIK
-438 RFGEKSPIYNIAF
+438 FGEKNPIYNVAF
-451 GVVLLAGF
+451 GATVLAGF
-459 VISMSY
+459 VISVSY

>member
-107 KLPPDSVGFA
+107 HLPPDAVGIA
-117 TDIHLPLG
+117 ADIHLPLG

-133 LSYVLDVYMAKVP
+133 LSYVLDVYMGKVD
-146 ATDSFLNVGL
+146 ATGSFLNVGL

-169 VRFTDIADAVNNRKE
+169 VRFTDIADAINNRKE
-184 TMDDFSSG
+184 SIDGFSSG
-192 VVRFLIGLCKKVLI
+192 VVRFLIGLSKKVLI

-218 QLIIGDRL
+218 KLIIGDRL

-253 MAIGLGKMFGF
+253 MAIGLGKIFGF
-264 DFPENFDHPYIAT
+264 DFPENFKHPYIAT

-307 GVARTYINLII
+307 GEARTYINLMI

-332 FVVWGLLYGILLIIE
+332 FVVWGFLYGILLMIE
-347 KAVSQRTA
+347 KVLCAHKA
-355 RTGALSRKQ
+355 IRKQ
-364 GMAGHIYTMLVV
+364 SLIQRIAGHFYTMIVV
-376 IIAWV
+376 TLAWV
-381 IFRSDSIHDAII
+381 IFRSDSINDAVI

-400 RGSSKLIDKVFVAY
+400 RGSGKLVDRVFVAY
-414 LKQNICFYLPA
+414 LKQNICFYIPA
-425 IAGCFPILERLEL
+425 IIGCMPILESLEL
-438 RFGEKSPIYNIAF
+438 KFGEKNPIYNVAF
-451 GVVLLAGF
+451 GATVLAGF
-459 VISMSY
+459 VISVSY

>member
-14 PIVMAVYFLLLRRNA
+14 PIVLTVYFILLRRNV

-49 SFVLLML
+49 SFILLML
-56 GLILLDYVLALL
+56 GEILLDYLLALFL
-68 LSRSHRLWARRT
+68 NRSQKRWARRT
-80 LLCIAIIS
+80 LLSIAIIS

-107 KLPPDSVGFA
+107 HLPPDAVGIA
-117 TDIHLPLG
+117 ADIHLPLG

-133 LSYVLDVYMAKVP
+133 LSYVLDVYMGKVA
-146 ATDSFLNVGL
+146 ATGSFINVGL

-169 VRFTDIADAVNNRKE
+169 VRFTDIADAINNRKE
-184 TMDDFSSG
+184 SIDGFSSG
-192 VVRFLIGLCKKVLI
+192 VVRFLIGLSKKVLI

-218 QLIIGDRL
+218 KLIIGDRL

-253 MAIGLGKMFGF
+253 MAIGLGKIFGF
-264 DFPENFDHPYIAT
+264 DFPENFKHPYIAT

-307 GVARTYINLII
+307 GEARTYINLMI

-332 FVVWGLLYGILLIIE
+332 FVVWGLLYGILLMIE
-347 KAVSQRTA
+347 KVICAHKA
-355 RTGALSRKQ
+355 IRKQ
-364 GMAGHIYTMLVV
+364 SLIQRIAGRIYTMIVV
-376 IIAWV
+376 TLAWV
-381 IFRSDSIHDAII
+381 IFRSDSINDALI

-400 RGSSKLIDKVFVAY
+400 RGSGKLVDRVFVAY
-414 LKQNICFYLPA
+414 LKQNICFYIPA
-425 IAGCFPILERLEL
+425 IIGCMPILESLEIK
-438 RFGEKSPIYNIAF
+438 FGEKNPIYNVAF
-451 GVVLLAGF
+451 GATVLAGF
-459 VISMSY
+459 VISVSY

>member
-14 PIVMAVYFLLLRRNA
+14 PIVLTVYFILLRRNV

-49 SFVLLML
+49 SFILLML
-56 GLILLDYVLALL
+56 GEILLDYLLALFL
-68 LSRSHRLWARRT
+68 NRSQKRWARRT
-80 LLCIAIIS
+80 LLSIAIIS

-107 KLPPDSVGFA
+107 HLPPDAVGIA
-117 TDIHLPLG
+117 ADIHLPLG

-133 LSYVLDVYMAKVP
+133 LSYVLDVYMGKVD

-169 VRFTDIADAVNNRKE
+169 VRFTDIADAINNRKE
-184 TMDDFSSG
+184 SIDGFSSG
-192 VVRFLIGLCKKVLI
+192 VVRFLIGLSKKVLI

-218 QLIIGDRL
+218 KLIIGDRL

-253 MAIGLGKMFGF
+253 MAIGLGKIFGF
-264 DFPENFDHPYIAT
+264 DFPENFKHPYIAT

-307 GVARTYINLII
+307 GEARTYINLMI

-332 FVVWGLLYGILLIIE
+332 FVVWGLLYGILLMIE
-347 KAVSQRTA
+347 KVICAHKA
-355 RTGALSRKQ
+355 IRKQ
-364 GMAGHIYTMLVV
+364 SLIQRIAGHFYTMIVV
-376 IIAWV
+376 TLAWV
-381 IFRSDSIHDAII
+381 IFRSDSINDALI

-400 RGSSKLIDKVFVAY
+400 RGSGKLVDRVFVAY
-414 LKQNICFYLPA
+414 LKQNICFYIPA
-425 IAGCFPILERLEL
+425 MIGCMPILESLEL
-438 RFGEKSPIYNIAF
+438 KFGEKNPIYNVAF
-451 GVVLLAGF
+451 GATVLAGF
-459 VISMSY
+459 VISVSY

>member
-14 PIVMAVYFLLLRRNA
+14 PIVLTVYFILPRRNV

-80 LLCIAIIS
+80 LLSIAIIS

-107 KLPPDSVGFA
+107 HLPPDAVGIA
-117 TDIHLPLG
+117 ADIHLPLG

-133 LSYVLDVYMAKVP
+133 LSYVLDVYMGKVA
-146 ATDSFLNVGL
+146 ATGSFINVGL

-169 VRFTDIADAVNNRKE
+169 VRFTDIADAINNRKE
-184 TMDDFSSG
+184 SIDGFSSG
-192 VVRFLIGLCKKVLI
+192 VVRFLIGLSKKVLI

-218 QLIIGDRL
+218 KLIIGDRL

-253 MAIGLGKMFGF
+253 MAIGLGKIFGF
-264 DFPENFDHPYIAT
+264 DFPENFKHPYIAT

-307 GVARTYINLII
+307 GEARTYINLMI

-332 FVVWGLLYGILLIIE
+332 FVVWGLLYGILLMIE
-347 KAVSQRTA
+347 KVLCAHKA
-355 RTGALSRKQ
+355 IRKQ
-364 GMAGHIYTMLVV
+364 SLIQRIFGHLYTMIVV
-376 IIAWV
+376 TLAWV
-381 IFRSDSIHDAII
+381 IFRSDSINDAVI

-400 RGSSKLIDKVFVAY
+400 RGSGKLVDRVFVAY
-414 LKQNICFYLPA
+414 LKQNICFYIPA
-425 IAGCFPILERLEL
+425 IIGCMPILESLEIK
-438 RFGEKSPIYNIAF
+438 FGEKNPIYNVAF
-451 GVVLLAGF
+451 GATVLAGF
-459 VISMSY
+459 VISVSY

>member
-14 PIVMAVYFLLLRRNA
+14 PIVLTVYFILPRRNV

-49 SFVLLML
+49 SFILLML
-56 GLILLDYVLALL
+56 GEILLDYLLALFL
-68 LSRSHRLWARRT
+68 NLSQKRWARRT
-80 LLCIAIIS
+80 LLSIAIIS

-107 KLPPDSVGFA
+107 HLPPDAVGIA
-117 TDIHLPLG
+117 ADIHLPLG

-133 LSYVLDVYMAKVP
+133 LSYVLDVYMGKVD
-146 ATDSFLNVGL
+146 ATGSFLNVGL

-169 VRFTDIADAVNNRKE
+169 VRFTDIADAINNRKE
-184 TMDDFSSG
+184 SIDGFSSG
-192 VVRFLIGLCKKVLI
+192 VVRFLIGLSKKVLI

-218 QLIIGDRL
+218 KLIIGDRL

-253 MAIGLGKMFGF
+253 MAIGLGKIFGF
-264 DFPENFDHPYIAT
+264 DFPENFKHPYIAT

-307 GVARTYINLII
+307 GEARTYINLMI

-332 FVVWGLLYGILLIIE
+332 FVVWGLLYGILLMIE
-347 KAVSQRTA
+347 KVICAHKA
-355 RTGALSRKQ
+355 IRKQ
-364 GMAGHIYTMLVV
+364 SLIQKIAGRIYTMIVV
-376 IIAWV
+376 TLAWV
-381 IFRSDSIHDAII
+381 IFRSDSINDAVI

-400 RGSSKLIDKVFVAY
+400 RGSGKLVDRVFVAY
-414 LKQNICFYLPA
+414 LKQNICFYIPA
-425 IAGCFPILERLEL
+425 IIGCMPILESLEIK
-438 RFGEKSPIYNIAF
+438 FGEKNPIYNVAF
-451 GVVLLAGF
+451 GATVLAGF
-459 VISMSY
+459 VISVSY

>member
-14 PIVMAVYFLLLRRNA
+14 PIVLTVYFILLRRNV

-49 SFVLLML
+49 SFILLML
-56 GLILLDYVLALL
+56 GEILLDYLLALFL
-68 LSRSHRLWARRT
+68 NRSQKRWARRA
-80 LLCIAIIS
+80 LLSIAIIS

-107 KLPPDSVGFA
+107 HLPPDAIGIA

-133 LSYVLDVYMAKVP
+133 LSYVLDVYMGKVD
-146 ATDSFLNVGL
+146 ATGSFLNVGL

-169 VRFTDIADAVNNRKE
+169 VRFTDIADAINNRKE
-184 TMDDFSSG
+184 SIDGFSSG
-192 VVRFLIGLCKKVLI
+192 VVRFLIGLSKKVLI

-218 QLIIGDRL
+218 KLIIGDRL

-253 MAIGLGKMFGF
+253 MAIGLGKVFGF
-264 DFPENFDHPYIAT
+264 DFPENFKHPYIAT

-307 GVARTYINLII
+307 GEARTYINLMI

-332 FVVWGLLYGILLIIE
+332 FVVWGLLYGILLMME
-347 KAVSQRTA
+347 KV
-355 RTGALSRKQ
+355 LSGHNAIRKQ
-364 GMAGHIYTMLVV
+364 SLIQRIFGHLYTMIVV
-376 IIAWV
+376 TLAWV
-381 IFRSDSIHDAII
+381 IFRSDSINDALI

-400 RGSSKLIDKVFVAY
+400 RGSGKLVDRVFVAY
-414 LKQNICFYLPA
+414 LKQNICFYIPA
-425 IAGCFPILERLEL
+425 IIGCMPILESLEL
-438 RFGEKSPIYNIAF
+438 KFGEKNPIYNVAF
-451 GVVLLAGF
+451 GATVLAGF
-459 VISMSY
+459 VISVSY

>member
-14 PIVMAVYFLLLRRNA
+14 PIVLTVYFILLRRNV
-29 LLKNIWLFAASLF
+29 LLKNIWLFAASPF

-49 SFVLLML
+49 SFILLML
-56 GLILLDYVLALL
+56 GEILLDYLLALL
-68 LSRSHRLWARRT
+68 LNRSQKRWARRT
-80 LLCIAIIS
+80 LLSIAIIS

-107 KLPPDSVGFA
+107 HLPPDAVGIA
-117 TDIHLPLG
+117 ADIHLPLG

-133 LSYVLDVYMAKVP
+133 LSYVLDVYMGKVA
-146 ATDSFLNVGL
+146 ATGSFLNVGL

-169 VRFTDIADAVNNRKE
+169 VRFTDIADAINNRKE
-184 TMDDFSSG
+184 SIDGFSSG
-192 VVRFLIGLCKKVLI
+192 VVRFLIGLSKKVLI

-218 QLIIGDRL
+218 KLIIGDRL

-253 MAIGLGKMFGF
+253 MAIGLGKIFGF
-264 DFPENFDHPYIAT
+264 DFPENFKHPYIAT

-307 GVARTYINLII
+307 GEARTYINLMI

-332 FVVWGLLYGILLIIE
+332 FVVWGLLYGILLMIE
-347 KAVSQRTA
+347 KVICAHKA
-355 RTGALSRKQ
+355 IRKQ
-364 GMAGHIYTMLVV
+364 SLIQRIAGHFYTMIVV
-376 IIAWV
+376 TLAWV
-381 IFRSDSIHDAII
+381 IFRSDSINDAVI

-400 RGSSKLIDKVFVAY
+400 RGSGKLVDRVFVAY
-414 LKQNICFYLPA
+414 LKQNICFYIPA
-425 IAGCFPILERLEL
+425 MIGCIPILESLEL
-438 RFGEKSPIYNIAF
+438 KFGEKNPIYNVAF
-451 GVVLLAGF
+451 GATVLAGF
-459 VISMSY
+459 VISVSY

>member
-14 PIVMAVYFLLLRRNA
+14 PIVLTVYFILLRRNV

-49 SFVLLML
+49 SFILLML
-56 GLILLDYVLALL
+56 GEILLDYLLALFL
-68 LSRSHRLWARRT
+68 NRSQKRWARRT
-80 LLCIAIIS
+80 LLSIAIIS

-107 KLPPDSVGFA
+107 HLPPDAIGIA

-133 LSYVLDVYMAKVP
+133 LSYVLDVYMGKVA
-146 ATDSFLNVGL
+146 ATGSFLNVGL

-169 VRFTDIADAVNNRKE
+169 VRFTDIADAINNRKE
-184 TMDDFSSG
+184 SIDGFSSG
-192 VVRFLIGLCKKVLI
+192 VVRFLIGLSKKVLI

-218 QLIIGDRL
+218 KLIIGDRL
-226 EASVAMAWLG
+226 EASVTMAWLG

-253 MAIGLGKMFGF
+253 MAIGLGKIFGF
-264 DFPENFDHPYIAT
+264 DFPENFKHPYIAT

-307 GVARTYINLII
+307 GEARTYINLMI

-332 FVVWGLLYGILLIIE
+332 FVVWGLLYGILLMIE
-347 KAVSQRTA
+347 KVICAHKA
-355 RTGALSRKQ
+355 IRKQ
-364 GMAGHIYTMLVV
+364 SLIQKIAGRIYTMIVV
-376 IIAWV
+376 TLAWV
-381 IFRSDSIHDAII
+381 IFRSDSINDALI

-400 RGSSKLIDKVFVAY
+400 RGSGKLVDRVFVAY
-414 LKQNICFYLPA
+414 LKQNICFYIPA
-425 IAGCFPILERLEL
+425 IIGCMPILESLEIK
-438 RFGEKSPIYNIAF
+438 FGEKNPIYNVAF
-451 GVVLLAGF
+451 GATVLAGF
-459 VISMSY
+459 VISVSY

>member
-14 PIVMAVYFLLLRRNA
+14 PIVLTVYFILLRRNV

-49 SFVLLML
+49 SFILLML
-56 GLILLDYVLALL
+56 GEILLDYLLALFL
-68 LSRSHRLWARRT
+68 NRSQKRWARRA
-80 LLCIAIIS
+80 LLSIAIIS

-107 KLPPDSVGFA
+107 HLPPDAVGIA
-117 TDIHLPLG
+117 ADIHLPLG

-133 LSYVLDVYMAKVP
+133 LSYVLDVYMGKVA
-146 ATDSFLNVGL
+146 ATGSFLNVGL

-169 VRFTDIADAVNNRKE
+169 VRFTDIADAINNRKE
-184 TMDDFSSG
+184 SIDGFSSG
-192 VVRFLIGLCKKVLI
+192 VVRFLIGLSKKVLI

-218 QLIIGDRL
+218 KLIIGDRL

-253 MAIGLGKMFGF
+253 MAIGLGKIFGF
-264 DFPENFDHPYIAT
+264 DFPENFKHPYIAT

-307 GVARTYINLII
+307 GEARTYINLMI

-332 FVVWGLLYGILLIIE
+332 FVVWGLLYGILLMIE
-347 KAVSQRTA
+347 KALCA
-355 RTGALSRKQ
+355 HKALRKQ
-364 GMAGHIYTMLVV
+364 SLIQRIFGHLYTMIVV
-376 IIAWV
+376 TLAWV
-381 IFRSDSIHDAII
+381 IFRSDSINDALI

-400 RGSSKLIDKVFVAY
+400 RGSGKLVDRVFVAY
-414 LKQNICFYLPA
+414 LKQNICFYIPA
-425 IAGCFPILERLEL
+425 IIGCIPILESLEIK
-438 RFGEKSPIYNIAF
+438 FGEKNPIYNVAF
-451 GVVLLAGF
+451 GATVLAGF
-459 VISMSY
+459 VISVSY

>member
-14 PIVMAVYFLLLRRNA
+14 PIVLMVYFILLRRNV

-49 SFVLLML
+49 SFILLML
-56 GLILLDYVLALL
+56 GEILLDYLLALFL
-68 LSRSHRLWARRT
+68 NRSQKRWARRT
-80 LLCIAIIS
+80 LLSIAIIS

-107 KLPPDSVGFA
+107 HLPPDAIGIA

-133 LSYVLDVYMAKVP
+133 LSYVLDVYMGKVD
-146 ATDSFLNVGL
+146 ATGSFLNVGL

-169 VRFTDIADAVNNRKE
+169 VRFTDIADAINNRKE
-184 TMDDFSSG
+184 SIDGFSSG
-192 VVRFLIGLCKKVLI
+192 VVRFLIGLSKKVLI

-218 QLIIGDRL
+218 KLIIGDRL

-253 MAIGLGKMFGF
+253 MAIGLGKIFGF
-264 DFPENFDHPYIAT
+264 DFPENFKHPYIAT

-307 GVARTYINLII
+307 GEARTYINLMI

-332 FVVWGLLYGILLIIE
+332 FVVWGLLYGILLMIE
-347 KAVSQRTA
+347 KVLCGHKAI
-355 RTGALSRKQ
+355 RKQ
-364 GMAGHIYTMLVV
+364 SLIQRIAGHFYTMIVV
-376 IIAWV
+376 TLAWV
-381 IFRSDSIHDAII
+381 IFRSDSINDAVI

-400 RGSSKLIDKVFVAY
+400 RGSGKLVDRVFVAY
-414 LKQNICFYLPA
+414 LKQNICFYIPA
-425 IAGCFPILERLEL
+425 IIGCMPILESLEIK
-438 RFGEKSPIYNIAF
+438 FGEKNPIYNAAF
-451 GVVLLAGF
+451 GATVLAGF
-459 VISMSY
+459 VISVSY

>member
-14 PIVMAVYFLLLRRNA
+14 PIVLTVYFILLRRNV

-49 SFVLLML
+49 SFILLML
-56 GLILLDYVLALL
+56 GEILLDYLLALFL
-68 LSRSHRLWARRT
+68 NRSQKRWARRT
-80 LLCIAIIS
+80 LLSIAIIS

-107 KLPPDSVGFA
+107 HLPPDAVGIA
-117 TDIHLPLG
+117 ANIHLPLG

-133 LSYVLDVYMAKVP
+133 LSYVLDVYMGKVA
-146 ATDSFLNVGL
+146 ATGSFLNVGL

-169 VRFTDIADAVNNRKE
+169 VRFTDIADAINNRKE
-184 TMDDFSSG
+184 SIDGFSSG
-192 VVRFLIGLCKKVLI
+192 VVRFLIGLSKKVLI

-218 QLIIGDRL
+218 KLIIGDRL

-253 MAIGLGKMFGF
+253 MAIGLGKIFGF
-264 DFPENFDHPYIAT
+264 DFPENFKHPYIAT

-307 GVARTYINLII
+307 GEARTYINLMI

-332 FVVWGLLYGILLIIE
+332 FVVWGLLYGILLMIE
-347 KAVSQRTA
+347 KVLCAHKA
-355 RTGALSRKQ
+355 IRKQ
-364 GMAGHIYTMLVV
+364 SLIQRIAGHFYTMIVV
-376 IIAWV
+376 TLAWV
-381 IFRSDSIHDAII
+381 IFRSDSINDAVI

-400 RGSSKLIDKVFVAY
+400 RGSGKLVDRVFVAY
-414 LKQNICFYLPA
+414 LKQNICFYIPA
-425 IAGCFPILERLEL
+425 IIGCMPILESLEIK
-438 RFGEKSPIYNIAF
+438 FGEKNPIYNVAF
-451 GVVLLAGF
+451 GATVLAGF
-459 VISMSY
+459 VISVSY

>member
-14 PIVMAVYFLLLRRNA
+14 PIVLTVYFILLRRNV

-49 SFVLLML
+49 SFILLML
-56 GLILLDYVLALL
+56 GEILLDYLLALFL
-68 LSRSHRLWARRT
+68 NRSQKRWARRT
-80 LLCIAIIS
+80 LLSIAIIS

-107 KLPPDSVGFA
+107 HLPPDAVGIA
-117 TDIHLPLG
+117 ADIHLPLG

-133 LSYVLDVYMAKVP
+133 LSYVLDVYMGKVA
-146 ATDSFLNVGL
+146 ATGSFLNVGL

-169 VRFTDIADAVNNRKE
+169 VRFTDIADAINNRKE
-184 TMDDFSSG
+184 SIDGFSSG
-192 VVRFLIGLCKKVLI
+192 VVRFLIGLSKKVLI

-218 QLIIGDRL
+218 KLIIGDRL

-253 MAIGLGKMFGF
+253 MAIGLGKIFGF
-264 DFPENFDHPYIAT
+264 DFPENFKHPYIAT

-307 GVARTYINLII
+307 GEARTYINLMI

-332 FVVWGLLYGILLIIE
+332 FVVWGLLYGILLMIE
-347 KAVSQRTA
+347 KVLCAHKA
-355 RTGALSRKQ
+355 IRKQ
-364 GMAGHIYTMLVV
+364 SLIQRIAGHFYTMIVV
-376 IIAWV
+376 TLAWV
-381 IFRSDSIHDAII
+381 IFRSDSINDAVI

-400 RGSSKLIDKVFVAY
+400 RGSGKLVDRVFVAY
-414 LKQNICFYLPA
+414 LKQNICFYIPA
-425 IAGCFPILERLEL
+425 IIGCMPILESLEIK
-438 RFGEKSPIYNIAF
+438 FGEKNPIYNVAF
-451 GVVLLAGF
+451 GATVLAGF
-459 VISMSY
+459 VISVSY

>member
-14 PIVMAVYFLLLRRNA
+14 PIVLTVYFILLRRNV

-49 SFVLLML
+49 SFILLML
-56 GLILLDYVLALL
+56 GEILLDYLLALFL
-68 LSRSHRLWARRT
+68 NRSQKRWARRT
-80 LLCIAIIS
+80 LLSIAIIS

-107 KLPPDSVGFA
+107 HLPPDAVGIA
-117 TDIHLPLG
+117 ADIHLPLG

-133 LSYVLDVYMAKVP
+133 LSYVLDVYMGKVD

-169 VRFTDIADAVNNRKE
+169 VRFTDIADAINNRKE
-184 TMDDFSSG
+184 SIDGFSSG
-192 VVRFLIGLCKKVLI
+192 VVRFLIGLSKKVLI

-218 QLIIGDRL
+218 KLIIGDRL

-253 MAIGLGKMFGF
+253 MAIGLGKIFGF
-264 DFPENFDHPYIAT
+264 DFPENFKHPYIAT

-307 GVARTYINLII
+307 GEARTYINLMI

-332 FVVWGLLYGILLIIE
+332 FVVWGLLYGILLMIE
-347 KAVSQRTA
+347 KVLCAHK
-355 RTGALSRKQ
+355 ALRKQ
-364 GMAGHIYTMLVV
+364 SLIQRIFGHLYTMIVV
-376 IIAWV
+376 TLAWV
-381 IFRSDSIHDAII
+381 IFRSDSINDAVI

-400 RGSSKLIDKVFVAY
+400 RGSGKLVDRVFVAY
-414 LKQNICFYLPA
+414 LKQNICFYIPA
-425 IAGCFPILERLEL
+425 IIGCMPILESLEIK
-438 RFGEKSPIYNIAF
+438 FGEKNPIYNVAF
-451 GVVLLAGF
+451 GATVLAGF
-459 VISMSY
+459 VISVSY

>member
-14 PIVMAVYFLLLRRNA
+14 PIVLTVYFILLRRNV

-49 SFVLLML
+49 SFILLML
-56 GLILLDYVLALL
+56 GEILLDYLLALFL
-68 LSRSHRLWARRT
+68 NRSQKRWARRT
-80 LLCIAIIS
+80 LLSIAIIS

-107 KLPPDSVGFA
+107 HLPPDAVGIA
-117 TDIHLPLG
+117 ADIHLPLG

-133 LSYVLDVYMAKVP
+133 LSYVLDVYMGKVA
-146 ATDSFLNVGL
+146 ATGSFLNVGL

-169 VRFTDIADAVNNRKE
+169 VRYTDIADAINNRKE
-184 TMDDFSSG
+184 SIDGFSSG
-192 VVRFLIGLCKKVLI
+192 VVRFLIGLSKKVLI

-218 QLIIGDRL
+218 KLIIGDRL

-253 MAIGLGKMFGF
+253 MAIGLGKIFGF
-264 DFPENFDHPYIAT
+264 DFPENFKHPYIAT

-307 GVARTYINLII
+307 GEARTYINLMI

-332 FVVWGLLYGILLIIE
+332 FVVWGLLYGILLMIE
-347 KAVSQRTA
+347 KVICAHKA
-355 RTGALSRKQ
+355 IRKQ
-364 GMAGHIYTMLVV
+364 SLIQRIAGRIYTMIVV
-376 IIAWV
+376 TLAWV
-381 IFRSDSIHDAII
+381 IFRSDSINDALI

-400 RGSSKLIDKVFVAY
+400 RGSGKLVDRVFVAY
-414 LKQNICFYLPA
+414 LKQNICFYIPA
-425 IAGCFPILERLEL
+425 IIGCMPILESLEIK
-438 RFGEKSPIYNIAF
+438 FGEKNPIYNVAF
-451 GVVLLAGF
+451 GATVLAGF
-459 VISMSY
+459 VISVSY